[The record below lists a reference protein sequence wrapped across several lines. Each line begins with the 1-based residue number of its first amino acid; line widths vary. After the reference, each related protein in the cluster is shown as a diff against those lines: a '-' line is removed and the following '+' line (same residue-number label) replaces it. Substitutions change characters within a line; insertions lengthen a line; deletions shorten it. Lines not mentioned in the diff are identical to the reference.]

1 MNKTSII
8 LLVAVAVTLAFAL
21 VNTFVVAQGTF
32 NFNFTGLPV
41 YDAFGKISTGLGAGL
56 AVGLAGLGAGLGMG
70 TASAAA
76 IGAIS
81 EKPEVFG
88 RSIIYIV
95 LIEAIAIYGF
105 VISFLLIGKL

>member
-1 MNKTSII
+1 MNKNF
-8 LLVAVAVTLAFAL
+8 LLLLIAAAIVLTVSMY
-21 VNTFVVAQGTF
+21 NSFVVAQLQYIDFSPFAKYTIG
-32 NFNFTGLPV
+32 
-41 YDAFGKISTGLGAGL
+41 IGAGL

-105 VISFLLIGKL
+105 VISFLLLGRL

>member
-41 YDAFGKISTGLGAGL
+41 YDAFGRYLQVWVRVSL
-56 AVGLAGLGAGLGMG
+56 
-70 TASAAA
+70 
-76 IGAIS
+76 
-81 EKPEVFG
+81 
-88 RSIIYIV
+88 
-95 LIEAIAIYGF
+95 
-105 VISFLLIGKL
+105 